1 VRPYTRAFKTA
12 SAKTASAKTA
22 SAQAANARECSMAA
36 RVAIII
42 CKLCP
47 GPSQYALAPRN
58 RDGTCFAGGLNSAGV
73 KQSGTARFPLFARE
87 TQSVSQPP
95 SCGIADQQK
104 CRTQRDC
111 TIKEH
116 AENWFCMAI
125 GDRAQRRYFRVSANS
140 SCQAVAAIDRQSRG
154 LYERRRQVRSIIGRA
169 RDQRDNTAQAAH
181 RSGNAKSR

>member
-1 VRPYTRAFKTA
+1 MR
-12 SAKTASAKTA
+12 
-22 SAQAANARECSMAA
+22 ANAQWPLAWPSLFVNSAPDQANTRSRLATVMAHA
-36 RVAIII
+36 LRVA
-42 CKLCP
+42 
-47 GPSQYALAPRN
+47 S
-58 RDGTCFAGGLNSAGV
+58 NSAGV
-73 KQSGTARFPLFARE
+73 KQSGTARFPMFARE

>member
-1 VRPYTRAFKTA
+1 VRPYTRAF
-12 SAKTASAKTA
+12 KTASAKTA

-104 CRTQRDC
+104 KCRTQRDC

-125 GDRAQRRYFRVSANS
+125 GDRVQRRYFRVSASS

-169 RDQRDNTAQAAH
+169 RDQRDNTAQTAH